1 MNTRA
6 IVILMQVKSIY
17 FGLECEH
24 VWDIDDYI
32 ALTCKTRVSVEGK
45 GKHGSAQEEKWQE
58 RSRSGIINLHSFPS
72 LLFSESHTPWQL
84 GSTKPNSG

>member
-6 IVILMQVKSIY
+6 IVILMPVKSIY

-32 ALTCKTRVSVEGK
+32 ALIGKIMASVQRE
-45 GKHGSAQEEKWQE
+45 APLC
-58 RSRSGIINLHSFPS
+58 SGG
-72 LLFSESHTPWQL
+72 EMARY
-84 GSTKPNSG
+84 GAYVE